1 MNEDFIFETD
11 EEGCGIVLE
20 IPAVDKA
27 EGKVLLALL
36 QKAMVNY
43 DGVELLQKETGEKVQ
58 FSLKGDLSDVLALAE
73 ELRPHFTM

>member
-1 MNEDFIFETD
+1 MNEDFIFEAD

-20 IPAVDKA
+20 IPAVEKA
-27 EGKVLLALL
+27 EGDILLALL

-43 DGVELLQKETGEKVQ
+43 DGVELQQKEVNGLVQ
-58 FSLKGDLSDVLALAE
+58 LSLKGDLSDVLSLAE

>member
-36 QKAMVNY
+36 QKTMVNY
-43 DGVELLQKETGEKVQ
+43 DGVELLQKETGKKVQ

-73 ELRPHFTM
+73 ELRPYFSM